1 VTALLLKIAPW
12 LLLIGVAYFAGCQ
25 MAENRML
32 EDGIR
37 RLADVR
43 DSLANVARGRDTLY
57 LTQVDTF
64 TKWRTRYDTLLK
76 ALPETLIVPGP
87 VKAILNAADSTI
99 RACDA
104 VIATCE
110 ARVADRDRQIANLD
124 SLLGI
129 QKKRHAGD
137 WKTKLGLLLGG
148 AAAGVLITK

>member
-1 VTALLLKIAPW
+1 VTALLLRIAPW

-37 RLADVR
+37 RLADAR
-43 DSLANVARGRDTLY
+43 DSLEGVARGRDTLY
-57 LTQVDTF
+57 VVQRDTLRLV
-64 TKWRTRYDTLLK
+64 RTRTDSIVLTDTLIHRDTVVK
-76 ALPETLIVPGP
+76 IV
-87 VKAILNAADSTI
+87 ASE
-99 RACDA
+99 RQACDN

-124 SLLGI
+124 SLLKT
-129 QKKRHAGD
+129 QQKRHAGD

-148 AAAGVLITK
+148 AAAGVLIAK